1 MKINSDRHKTVL
13 VQTSERGWCKSPRVG
28 VERIPLERMFPES
41 GPVTSLV
48 KYESGSRFSAHTH
61 PLGEEILVL
70 EGVFEDENGR
80 YPAGN
85 YLRNPPGSKHR
96 PFSRT
101 GCVLLVKLNWFNKND
116 QRQLNLPNVLNIEL
130 EQVHERVLHQF
141 ESERTSLVLIPKG
154 QTWVNSETQNGN
166 ELFIIKG
173 RVSSVTRNLVAGA
186 WLREVEGKSF
196 EFKAI
201 EDTVIYRK
209 TGHIKLT
216 EECRYAVA

>member
-1 MKINSDRHKTVL
+1 MKVNSDRNKTVL
-13 VQTSERGWCKSPRVG
+13 VQTSDRGWCKSPLIGVG
-28 VERIPLERMFPES
+28 RIPLERVLPES

-48 KYESGSRFSAHTH
+48 KYESGSQFSAHTH

-70 EGVFEDENGR
+70 EGVFEDENGC
-80 YPAGN
+80 YPAGS
-85 YLRNPPGSKHR
+85 YLRNPPGSNHR

-101 GCVLLVKLNWFNKND
+101 GCKLLVKLNWFNEKD
-116 QRQLNLPNVLNIEL
+116 LRQVTLTNVLDIEL
-130 EQVHERVLHQF
+130 KFQYEKVLHQF
-141 ESERTSLVLIPKG
+141 KNEKTSLIFIPKG

-173 RVSSVTRNLVAGA
+173 QVSSLARDLIAGA
-186 WLREVEGKSF
+186 WLREIKGKLF
-196 EFKAI
+196 EFEAI

-209 TGHIKLT
+209 TGHIELT